1 MPKCTFV
8 SDPDIRRLQEDR
20 FLRLG
25 GLGRGFAIVLAVE
38 SIDRSMM
45 ATKSHLRTLRDV
57 RVNTITQCKVKI
69 SPKAFVAASEMQ
81 PLMRLRKLLANNW
94 IFVADV
100 ANKSKRRQHGG
111 DRDGR
116 RKCESCLAVVLNNFV
131 SFGEGTERGDFL
143 ELVIPTDSYL
153 GWTPYQQP

>member
-1 MPKCTFV
+1 M
-8 SDPDIRRLQEDR
+8 
-20 FLRLG
+20 RLG
-25 GLGRGFAIVLAVE
+25 GLGHGFAIVLAVE

-57 RVNTITQCKVKI
+57 CVNTITQCKVKI

-116 RKCESCLAVVLNNFV
+116 RKCESCLYVAREVNVRILRGL
-131 SFGEGTERGDFL
+131 GEGQISRTRDWAL
-143 ELVIPTDSYL
+143 IAL
-153 GWTPYQQP
+153 GCTPYHPKNGHQTVQMILNEQ